1 MPKTLCISL
10 LSGAHDVEFSAAD
23 DFEKEL
29 NEMLAS
35 VKTGLDSDL
44 PSPSRSAQP
53 AQGKDNK
60 GTNHESWDHIFSR
73 LSPLLFTMTKQMKS
87 LEICYLFSVI
97 IPLFQ

>member
-1 MPKTLCISL
+1 M
-10 LSGAHDVEFSAAD
+10 EFSAAD

-53 AQGKDNK
+53 AQGKD
-60 GTNHESWDHIFSR
+60 SS
-73 LSPLLFTMTKQMKS
+73 
-87 LEICYLFSVI
+87 Y
-97 IPLFQ
+97 